1 MKATTTSAIRAL
13 ECPEEAAAAAA
24 ASPAAVRW
32 RRARRALTVTAVL
45 GLVAGGAA
53 ALVMW
58 PQPRTAVPPAP
69 GPGARALSAVETG
82 TPAASADLTALI
94 AERVRHLRAHPR
106 DDESWAVLGAAYAER
121 GTRTGDSADF
131 PRAQRAL
138 ESSLAAR
145 PEGNARALTASAQLA
160 LARQDPRAAAGQA
173 ERAVRIAPERW
184 PGYPPL
190 IDAYRGLGDDK
201 AAGKALE
208 TLRGLRAP
216 EVVVRF
222 AAARL
227 YRDRGWREDAAA
239 NLGDVVAAA
248 RSATEEAD
256 ARRLLGE
263 LAAER
268 GEPERAL
275 GWFDGALRVGPD
287 RYEALAGRARAL
299 AALGRSGEA
308 VRVYREAY
316 AGRPV
321 PEYALELGELHES
334 LGAGREARER
344 YDVVRERVRARDAHG
359 VRGGLLL
366 GTLDADHGDADAVG
380 SAVSLLRDETEA
392 RGASPVALDAYAWAL
407 FRAGEVSAAD
417 ALYREVRQKGGRGA
431 LFAYHRAEVAL
442 SLGDPGSARRGFG
455 EVLRVNP
462 FVSPLVGVRVRGA
475 LAELGE
481 PSPGGPEVTHGPAQP
496 MTSPSPSPSPSPS

>member
-1 MKATTTSAIRAL
+1 M
-13 ECPEEAAAAAA
+13 
-24 ASPAAVRW
+24 
-32 RRARRALTVTAVL
+32 
-45 GLVAGGAA
+45 
-53 ALVMW
+53 
-58 PQPRTAVPPAP
+58 
-69 GPGARALSAVETG
+69 
-82 TPAASADLTALI
+82 
-94 AERVRHLRAHPR
+94 
-106 DDESWAVLGAAYAER
+106 
-121 GTRTGDSADF
+121 
-131 PRAQRAL
+131 
-138 ESSLAAR
+138 
-145 PEGNARALTASAQLA
+145 
-160 LARQDPRAAAGQA
+160 
-173 ERAVRIAPERW
+173 RIAPERW